1 MSGPA
6 RLRSWATGLEDQ
18 LPIGQL
24 SGAGTSFYYPPSLEF
39 LTLVGPALF
48 DTGF

>member
-6 RLRSWATGLEDQ
+6 RLRSWAIDLEDQ

-24 SGAGTSFYYPPSLEF
+24 PGAGKSFYYPPAWNF
-39 LTLVGPALF
+39 
-48 DTGF
+48 